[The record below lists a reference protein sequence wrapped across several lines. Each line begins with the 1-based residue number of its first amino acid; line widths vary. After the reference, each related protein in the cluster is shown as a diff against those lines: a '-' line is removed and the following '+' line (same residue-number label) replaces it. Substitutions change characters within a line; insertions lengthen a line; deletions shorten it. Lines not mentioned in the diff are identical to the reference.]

1 MGSLIGA
8 KVLLKMDALQPSGS
22 FKIRGVGYRC
32 TKAVQEKKCTRFITS
47 SGGNA
52 GLAVAY
58 SGRQLNIP
66 VTVVVPETT
75 PEFMRHLIEAEGAEV
90 KIHGK
95 AWDNAHEFANSL
107 CTDPSYQY
115 IHPFDD
121 KDIWE
126 GHSTIITEVAAHKI
140 KPSVVVTVVGGGG
153 LLIGIL
159 QGLHKVGWNDVP
171 IIACE
176 TVGTASFAAAIEKGQ
191 LVTLDSI
198 TSIARSLGA
207 KTVCK
212 EVLDWTKKH
221 KIISHIVTDKMAVD
235 AIFNFA
241 DDQRILVEPACA
253 AGLAVVYSKAS
264 PLMEVLKNVKDPVV
278 LVIVCGGNMVSLD
291 KLKEW
296 KETITS

>member
-1 MGSLIGA
+1 MEVKEEKTYLHVDTPLLESKKLGSLIGA
-8 KVLLKMDALQPSGS
+8 KVLLKMDVLQPTGS
-22 FKIRGVGYRC
+22 FKIRGIGYCC
-32 TKAVQEKKCTRFITS
+32 TKAVQEKNCTRFITS

-176 TVGTASFAAAIEKGQ
+176 TVGTASFAAAIEKR
-191 LVTLDSI
+191 TTCNSRFNHI
-198 TSIARSLGA
+198 N
-207 KTVCK
+207 CK
-212 EVLDWTKKH
+212 ESW
-221 KIISHIVTDKMAVD
+221 
-235 AIFNFA
+235 
-241 DDQRILVEPACA
+241 C
-253 AGLAVVYSKAS
+253 
-264 PLMEVLKNVKDPVV
+264 KDC
-278 LVIVCGGNMVSLD
+278 L
-291 KLKEW
+291 
-296 KETITS
+296 